1 MCLLSREFRRAM
13 FGVPRG
19 RVETCSVALGE
30 AGVFLDF
37 STSGPTF
44 RGLVASSGRGCSLSF
59 PMTRNVAMLIVQA
72 RPLFAWDGLEDGPS
86 LQTIRELLAALPD
99 GALLESPHA
108 AKAPSA
114 S

>member
-1 MCLLSREFRRAM
+1 MCLLSREFRRVM

-19 RVETCSVALGE
+19 EVKTWWTRAGQ
-30 AGVFLDF
+30 AGVFFDS
-37 STSGPTF
+37 STSGPSEW
-44 RGLVASSGRGCSLSF
+44 GCVASSGCGCGF
-59 PMTRNVAMLIVQA
+59 PFPLTRNVALLIAQA

-99 GALLESPHA
+99 GPLLASPHA